1 MRQQCRPAEQGP
13 PAHPPGQATLGKVT
27 PTETVLTDQLAL
39 EIARLGMVGE
49 SSDVGTLHR
58 VTELAARAVP
68 GCAGAASVR
77 WALPSA
83 RGDAGSTVS
92 LPERASGMPDMPLQA
107 GRAAA
112 AEGNRPEPLAAAAS
126 HPDLA
131 EVTDRQLSRGHGP
144 LFDVVADRRALTA
157 DDILAETRW
166 PEAMSDML
174 RRGVRCFATTPHASP
189 RVLVTL
195 TLYGVTPK
203 ALGPER
209 HAITSL
215 LVAQGTAAFSNS
227 QQYDDVHR
235 TAVQLQAAVEARAVV
250 DQAKGI
256 LMHAL
261 GCDADEAF
269 AEMRR
274 ISQTRHVKLTALA
287 QRIVGH
293 QGLP

>member
-1 MRQQCRPAEQGP
+1 MTA
-13 PAHPPGQATLGKVT
+13 
-27 PTETVLTDQLAL
+27 TETVLTDQLAL

-49 SSDVGTLHR
+49 SSDIGTLHR
-58 VTELAARAVP
+58 VTELAARAIP

-77 WALPSA
+77 WALPEMPGDDPGSA
-83 RGDAGSTVS
+83 LGLPPDADQDVPRVPAQDPGPDAAP
-92 LPERASGMPDMPLQA
+92 PEIPAP
-107 GRAAA
+107 
-112 AEGNRPEPLAAAAS
+112 EEIRPEPLAAAAS

-144 LFDVVADRRALTA
+144 IFDVVMDRRALA
-157 DDILAETRW
+157 SDDILGETRW

-174 RRGVRCFATTPHASP
+174 RRGVRCFTTTPHLNP
-189 RVLVTL
+189 PVLVTL

-203 ALGPER
+203 AISRER
-209 HAITSL
+209 QALASL
-215 LVAQGTAAFSNS
+215 LIAQGSAAVTNTR
-227 QQYDDVHR
+227 QYDNVHR
-235 TAVQLQAAVEARAVV
+235 TAIQLQEAVEARAVV

-269 AEMRR
+269 AELRR

>member
-1 MRQQCRPAEQGP
+1 MKYQGRGAAGGP
-13 PAHPPGQATLGKVT
+13 PQPAGQDNLGGVT

-77 WALPSA
+77 WALPPTGA
-83 RGDAGSTVS
+83 DPAAAWPPAGTVPLPDADPEGVDAG
-92 LPERASGMPDMPLQA
+92 
-107 GRAAA
+107 A
-112 AEGNRPEPLAAAAS
+112 AESRPEPLAAAAS

-144 LFDVVADRRALTA
+144 LFDVVRERRPLTA

-166 PEAMSDML
+166 PESMSDML
-174 RRGVRCFATTPHASP
+174 RRGVRCFTTTPHVNP
-189 RVLVTL
+189 PVLVTL

-203 ALGPER
+203 SLGHGR
-209 HAITSL
+209 HALASL
-215 LVAQGTAAFSNS
+215 LIAQGTAAVSNS

-235 TAVQLQAAVEARAVV
+235 TAIQLQEAVEARAVV

>member
-1 MRQQCRPAEQGP
+1 M
-13 PAHPPGQATLGKVT
+13 T

-77 WALPSA
+77 WALPRSIGTA
-83 RGDAGSTVS
+83 AGAGAEWALPGTV
-92 LPERASGMPDMPLQA
+92 PPLDD
-107 GRAAA
+107 GPAA
-112 AEGNRPEPLAAAAS
+112 AETTVDSGAVEEPRPEPLATAAS

-144 LFDVVADRRALTA
+144 VFDVVRGRRVLTS

-166 PEAMSDML
+166 PESMSDML
-174 RRGVRCFATTPHASP
+174 RRGVRCFTTTPHLNP
-189 RVLVTL
+189 PVLVTL

-203 ALGPER
+203 ALGHGR
-209 HAITSL
+209 HALASL
-215 LVAQGTAAFSNS
+215 LIAQGTAAVSNS

-235 TAVQLQAAVEARAVV
+235 TAVQLQEAVEARAIV

-293 QGLP
+293 QGIP